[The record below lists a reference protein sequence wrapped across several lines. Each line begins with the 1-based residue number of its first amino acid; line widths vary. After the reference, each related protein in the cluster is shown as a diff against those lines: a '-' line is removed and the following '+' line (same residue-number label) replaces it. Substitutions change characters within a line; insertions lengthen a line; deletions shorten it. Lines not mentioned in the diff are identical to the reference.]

1 MDEFTHKMC
10 ESIANWAKHCEN
22 YSIDTIYFGGG
33 TPSLLGGDR
42 LCQML
47 AQIQTVFSVQPDAEI
62 TVECNPDSMDAHL
75 LERLNAA
82 DVNRLSIGVQSA
94 QNMELRTLGRRH
106 TFEQAENA
114 IQLAY
119 QYGFSNISLD
129 LMYGLP
135 EQTLDKVLD
144 SIQSV
149 LTFTPAHLSCYG
161 LKLEEN
167 TPLWRK
173 NPLLPDDD
181 LQADMYLAI
190 CERLKEAGYLHYEI
204 SNWAKPGFAS
214 RHNSRY
220 WDLSEYLGIGPSAHS
235 FFGGKRFAYHRDF
248 NQFLAGIPPC
258 PEETVADFPPA
269 LEYLMLALRTANGIQ
284 PDEFEARFSVSFT
297 PFLQRLQFFQPHGFT
312 VLQNGHWRLTE
323 QGFLLSNTIL
333 ADILSAV

>member
-1 MDEFTHKMC
+1 MC

-22 YSIDTIYFGGG
+22 YSIDTIYLGGG

-62 TVECNPDSMDAHL
+62 TVECNPDSIDAHL

-82 DVNRLSIGVQSA
+82 GVNRLSIGVQSA
-94 QNMELRTLGRRH
+94 KNAELRTLGRRH
-106 TFEQAENA
+106 TFQQAENA

-119 QYGFSNISLD
+119 QYGFSNISLN

-135 EQTLDKVLD
+135 EQTLNKVLD
-144 SIQSV
+144 SIQS
-149 LTFTPAHLSCYG
+149 LLAFTPAHLSCYG

-181 LQADMYLAI
+181 LQADMYFAI

-220 WDLSEYLGIGPSAHS
+220 WNLSEYLGIGPSAHS

-248 NQFLAGIPPC
+248 DQFLMGLPPC
-258 PEETVADFPPA
+258 LEETVAGFSPA

-297 PFLQRLQFFQPHGFT
+297 PFLQRLQFFQPHGLT
-312 VLQNGHWRLTE
+312 MLQNGHWRLTK